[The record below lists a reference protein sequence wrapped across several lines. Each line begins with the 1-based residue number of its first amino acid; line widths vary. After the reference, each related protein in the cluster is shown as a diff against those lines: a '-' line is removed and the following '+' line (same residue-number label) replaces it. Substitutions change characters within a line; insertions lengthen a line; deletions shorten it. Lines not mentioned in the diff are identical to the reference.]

1 MSTLAT
7 NPNFDDMHK
16 RTFIKLTGMATA
28 SALLAPSL
36 TFCTSAP
43 EKIEGNATPEALSA
57 EQFTQPALRYAYTDL
72 EPHIDALTME
82 VHYSKHHAG
91 YTKNL
96 NAAVAANNSLGGK
109 TIENILAEITND
121 AGDKAIRNNG
131 GGYYNHNLY
140 WEIMSPNGGGAP
152 KGDIAQAIDK
162 SFGSWDACKESLTKA
177 AAGVF
182 GSGWAWLCAD
192 QNKGL
197 FICTTPNQDNPLM
210 HKVVEHKGNP
220 LIGLDVWEHAYY
232 LKHQNKRAD
241 YLASFFDVLNWDAV
255 NARFQTN

>member
-1 MSTLAT
+1 
-7 NPNFDDMHK
+7 
-16 RTFIKLTGMATA
+16 MATA
-28 SALLAPSL
+28 GAFVAPTL
-36 TFCTSAP
+36 TFCTPASNSKEDAAS
-43 EKIEGNATPEALSA
+43 ETGIAST
-57 EQFTQPALRYAYTDL
+57 FTQPQLKYGYGDL

-96 NAAVAANNSLGGK
+96 NGAVAGNSRFEGK
-109 TIENILAEITND
+109 TIEEILAEISSTAD
-121 AGDKAIRNNG
+121 DKAIRNNG
-131 GGYYNHNLY
+131 GGFYNHNLY
-140 WEIMSPNGGGAP
+140 WDIMAPNGGGAP
-152 KGDIAQAIDK
+152 TGAIALAIEN

-177 AAGVF
+177 ATGVF

-197 FICTTPNQDNPLM
+197 YICSTPNQDNPLM
-210 HKVVEHKGNP
+210 NNIVEQKGSP

-241 YLASFFDVLNWDAV
+241 YISAFFEVLNW
-255 NARFQTN
+255 NAINGRFQAL